1 MCEEGGHGKE
11 LYRPLLRGRGPGP
24 CGAQERRADGAAIS
38 EQRIRQLR
46 REPDKKEY
54 ARMGIPRRQ
63 LQGGHRGQ
71 HRRAAPEE
79 PRRLHGRAGGG
90 LGPENAAHERGGGR
104 PDACAADRRRIFG
117 PVGGAD
123 GGAAGEDHPGVLLV
137 GGHTGVRHGRA
148 GQFLQAATAR
158 LPGLPDEWRRIRGVA
173 YVRAGRPAL
182 RPACARD
189 GGGPDLQPGR
199 LRPAGSVHG
208 ARL

>member
-1 MCEEGGHGKE
+1 
-11 LYRPLLRGRGPGP
+11 
-24 CGAQERRADGAAIS
+24 
-38 EQRIRQLR
+38 
-46 REPDKKEY
+46 
-54 ARMGIPRRQ
+54 MGIPRRQ

-123 GGAAGEDHPGVLLV
+123 GEAAGEDHPGVLLV
-137 GGHTGVRHGRA
+137 GGHAGVRHGRA
-148 GQFLQAATAR
+148 GQFLQATTAR

-189 GGGPDLQPGR
+189 GGGPYLQPGR
-199 LRPAGSVHG
+199 LRPAGSMHG